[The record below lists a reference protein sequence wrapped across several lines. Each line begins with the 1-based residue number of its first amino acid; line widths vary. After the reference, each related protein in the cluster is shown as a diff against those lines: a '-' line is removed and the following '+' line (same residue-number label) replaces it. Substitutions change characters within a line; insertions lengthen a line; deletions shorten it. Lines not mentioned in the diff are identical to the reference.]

1 MTITLEL
8 PPETEA
14 CLLAQAESRGLSLD
28 VYLRTVIVKQATAN
42 DTVKPSQ
49 GQPLEDPDRAIDEV
63 FDTVELPLGVG
74 QGVMSRENWYR

>member
-14 CLLAQAESRGLSLD
+14 CLAAQARSRGLSLD
-28 VYLRTVIVKQATAN
+28 AYLQTVIVKQATAN
-42 DTVKPSQ
+42 ESVKPSQ
-49 GQPLEDPDRAIDEV
+49 GQALEDPDRAIDEL
-63 FDTVELPLGVG
+63 FDSVELPLGVG

>member
-14 CLLAQAESRGLSLD
+14 RLLAQAESRGLSLD

-49 GQPLEDPDRAIDEV
+49 GQPLEDPDRATDEV

-74 QGVMSRENWYR
+74 QGAMSRENWYR

>member
-14 CLLAQAESRGLSLD
+14 RLLAQAESRGLSLD

-42 DTVKPSQ
+42 ESVKPSQ
-49 GQPLEDPDRAIDEV
+49 GQPLEDPDRAIDEL
-63 FDTVELPLGVG
+63 FDTVELPQGVG